1 MIQWNVD
8 PVMFDLGFIAPRWYG
23 ILFAAA
29 FIVSYYIMK
38 WIFVREKR
46 PIQDLDTLS
55 IYMMVATILGAR
67 AGHMFFYEP
76 DALLSDPLVFFAI
89 WQGGL
94 ASHGGAIG
102 IMAALWLFS
111 RRRKGY
117 SFMWLLD
124 RLAIVAAIS
133 GMLIRIGNL
142 MNSEI
147 IGRPTNVGWAVW
159 FRRVDPMPVYRHPA
173 QIYEAILCLGL
184 FLLLVMMYRRG
195 AAEKTEGRL
204 IGVFLLLLFTGR
216 FLIEFLKERQVA
228 FEAALPIDMGQ
239 ILSLPFIAIG
249 IWFLLRSRSVSA
261 VTVR

>member
-23 ILFAAA
+23 VLFASA

-38 WIFVREKR
+38 RIFVREKR

-55 IYMMVATILGAR
+55 MYMMLATILGAR

-76 DALLSDPLVFFAI
+76 DVLLQNPLSFFAI

-102 IMAALWLFS
+102 IMTGLWLFA
-111 RRRKGY
+111 RRHKGY
-117 SFMWLLD
+117 AFPWLLD
-124 RLAIVAAIS
+124 RLAVVAAVS

-147 IGRPTNVGWAVW
+147 IGRPTNVAWAFW
-159 FRRVDPMPVYRHPA
+159 FRRVDPAPIYRHPT
-173 QIYEAILCLGL
+173 QIYEAILCLVLFVVLWVMYARGL
-184 FLLLVMMYRRG
+184 ADKVSG
-195 AAEKTEGRL
+195 KL
-204 IGVFLLLLFTGR
+204 IGVFLTVLFMGR
-216 FLIEFLKERQVA
+216 FLIEFLKERQVD
-228 FEAALPIDMGQ
+228 FEATLPIDMGQ
-239 ILSLPFIAIG
+239 ILSLPFIALG
-249 IWFLLRSRSVSA
+249 IWFLWRARSVSA
-261 VTVR
+261 QAH